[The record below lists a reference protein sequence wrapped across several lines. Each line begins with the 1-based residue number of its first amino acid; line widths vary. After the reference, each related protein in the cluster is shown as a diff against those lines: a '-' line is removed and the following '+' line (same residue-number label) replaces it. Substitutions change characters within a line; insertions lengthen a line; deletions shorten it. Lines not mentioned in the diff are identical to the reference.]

1 MLRCVMGDVQMANS
15 QITVNQKHYG
25 LSAAGKRVQRLVNQL
40 PQSSHF
46 QFLSTKPFAAVGE
59 DIEDLKKLTV
69 MGSLNKRFLLL
80 VM

>member
-1 MLRCVMGDVQMANS
+1 M
-15 QITVNQKHYG
+15 
-25 LSAAGKRVQRLVNQL
+25 QRLVNQL

-59 DIEDLKKLTV
+59 DIEDLNKLTV

>member
-1 MLRCVMGDVQMANS
+1 M
-15 QITVNQKHYG
+15 
-25 LSAAGKRVQRLVNQL
+25 QRLVNRL

-69 MGSLNKRFLLL
+69 MWSLNKRFLVHGNVGIAPIPCRLSFFL
-80 VM
+80 DLHSE